1 MKRVVD
7 FVASVLGLILLSPIL
22 LVISFLIFL
31 TDRGNPFYTASRVGK
46 SLKHLK

>member
-1 MKRVVD
+1 MKRIVD

-31 TDRGNPFYTASRVGK
+31 TDRGNPFTPLQESEK